1 MRMQCLLALHSKH
14 MQALPLPASTVQP
27 GLSGRRTGVACLLQL
42 SVASCCSGHLQN
54 CCRTLIRGTLWQGT
68 CQAILVCR
76 NDDAVGLLGGT
87 LHHLT
92 PLLVH
97 LQLGSA
103 LAQLRHREIK
113 CTCILGLSMCNLG
126 LRPSLEP
133 KPVKPR
139 GAQTAS
145 KHWSADCIVSFE
157 DVTWRNRACHLHS
170 PRQSMKL

>member
-1 MRMQCLLALHSKH
+1 MPAAAVSCVMLLRKSAEL
-14 MQALPLPASTVQP
+14 LPHTD
-27 GLSGRRTGVACLLQL
+27 C
-42 SVASCCSGHLQN
+42 
-54 CCRTLIRGTLWQGT
+54 GTLWQGT

-126 LRPSLEP
+126 LRTI
-133 KPVKPR
+133 
-139 GAQTAS
+139 A
-145 KHWSADCIVSFE
+145 
-157 DVTWRNRACHLHS
+157 
-170 PRQSMKL
+170 